1 MQYPIAMLKT
11 DDVFYVTIPDIPEL
25 KIQSKD
31 MAEAVSQAR
40 MAVFEYMHE
49 CIKAERPIPAP
60 SAIGS
65 HLTDKRFAGHIW
77 AIIHIELARVMG
89 DDAELTIR
97 LPARLMSQ
105 VRRQFPQSDI
115 NEVILDAL
123 TQYLT
128 QSNQSN

>member
-49 CIKAERPIPAP
+49 CIKSDRPIPAP

-123 TQYLT
+123 TQYLA